1 MDWEYVRPED
11 AFAGQI
17 WVGISESDAAC
28 FTESDLVADEIIDPA
43 ACEGDTK
50 LGLVCD
56 LDGEKDIAADFVCE
70 IYADGYALVVCVDR
84 DNEVVDGERKPKNGN
99 PESNGVPDRDSGSG
113 AVLSDS

>member
-1 MDWEYVRPED
+1 MDWEDVSPED

-17 WVGISESDAAC
+17 WVGISENGAAC
-28 FTESDLVADEIIDPA
+28 FAESDLAADETIDLA
-43 ACEGDTK
+43 AREGDTK

-84 DNEVVDGERKPKNGN
+84 DNEVVDGESKPKNGN
-99 PESNGVPDRDSGSG
+99 PESNGVPDRNSGSG